1 MSDPTPIKRPEP
13 QDHKPKTEPFT
24 WTAPD
29 GGKVTLI
36 PFDRIPA
43 GVFRKARGGDELEQT
58 FSLIEAA
65 TDEDG
70 LEVVDRLPV
79 GDLENLFADWS
90 AAAGVDSGES

>member
-36 PFDRIPA
+36 RIPA